1 MKFYISYFYV
11 VRFMK
16 PNTVALSTAMWD
28 PKWFHQSKGQ
38 DFCFFDVR
46 GVLNGLRAEPFV
58 PKDHQESEGY
68 CGHCDHDNSKCL
80 FMKRYREQLDALD
93 FTDMMRRFESIAQ
106 RVVTNG
112 EEPEIALLV
121 HEAPENP
128 CSERW
133 ALFDWFREHGIEVN
147 EYPIPV
153 KKKPKRKFDF

>member
-1 MKFYISYFYV
+1 MKFYISYFYG

-38 DFCFFDVR
+38 DFCFFDSR

-58 PKDHQESEGY
+58 PKDHQEGEGY
-68 CGHCDHDNSKCL
+68 CGNCDHDNSKCR
-80 FMKRYREQLDALD
+80 FMQHYREQLNALD
-93 FTDMMRRFESIAQ
+93 FSDMMRRFESIAQ

-112 EEPEIALLV
+112 EEPEIVLLV
-121 HEAPENP
+121 HEAPINP

-133 ALFDWFREHGIEVN
+133 ALFDWFREHGIEVS

-153 KKKPKRKFDF
+153 KKSKKKFDF